1 MHILEELV
9 VFLVYLHHQVVVLE
23 EEAQQLRLQ
32 DHIVQVLVKVE
43 MDSMQVEDMVVPVV
57 VASLVAEEL
66 IQIAASMMIKAE
78 VADLVSLTTHNQNQI
93 TLQ

>member
-78 VADLVSLTTHNQNQI
+78 AADLVSLTTHNQNQI

>member
-43 MDSMQVEDMVVPVV
+43 MDFMQVEDMVVPVV

-78 VADLVSLTTHNQNQI
+78 AADLVSLTTHNQNQI